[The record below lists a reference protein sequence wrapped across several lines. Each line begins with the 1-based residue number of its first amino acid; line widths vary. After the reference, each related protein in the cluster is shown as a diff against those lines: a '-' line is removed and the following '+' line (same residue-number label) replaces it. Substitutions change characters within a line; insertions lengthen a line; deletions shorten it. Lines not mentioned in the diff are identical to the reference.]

1 MPKITI
7 DTQMKSLPPIQPGTL
22 MIHNEDPPMI
32 VLATG
37 IAVSDEFPGV
47 VLDTGHYGEQW
58 ISTEFRVF
66 EGSATL
72 EN

>member
-22 MIHNEDPPMI
+22 MIHKDDPPML

-37 IAVSDEFPGV
+37 IAVCDEFPGV
-47 VLDTGHYGEQW
+47 VLDTGHYGNNGLAQ
-58 ISTEFRVF
+58 SFVCLK
-66 EGSATL
+66 GM
-72 EN
+72 